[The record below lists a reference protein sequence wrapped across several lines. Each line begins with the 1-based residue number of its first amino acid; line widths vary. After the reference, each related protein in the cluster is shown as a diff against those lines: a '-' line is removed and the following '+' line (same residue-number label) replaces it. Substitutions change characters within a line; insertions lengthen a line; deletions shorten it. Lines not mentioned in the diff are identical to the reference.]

1 MVDRFDWTD
10 EAIAD
15 LRRMKA
21 EGKSFSE
28 IATALRGPSRN
39 ACIGKATRLGIVS
52 AKPSSP
58 REKPAR
64 AARPPRERKPRPPK
78 PPKVVAIKP
87 EPPPPPPRLPD
98 NRKGVPFLDARPG
111 QCRWPLWDR
120 LTPFEA
126 KEICGEPAMPGKPYC
141 PACNAVSVAPKAPR
155 EPVKEAA

>member
-1 MVDRFDWTD
+1 MGRFHFDWTD

-28 IATALRGPSRN
+28 IAATIGASRN
-39 ACIGKATRLGIVS
+39 ACIGKAHRLEIVG
-52 AKPSSP
+52 
-58 REKPAR
+58 KPAKSGIKAG
-64 AARPPRERKPRPPK
+64 AAPRERKPRPPK
-78 PPKVVAIKP
+78 PPKPPKVVAIKP
-87 EPPPPPPRLPD
+87 APPSPPPRLPD

>member
-1 MVDRFDWTD
+1 MVDRYEWND
-10 EAIAD
+10 EAISD

-28 IATALRGPSRN
+28 IAAALRGPSRN

-52 AKPSSP
+52 AKPAAPSA
-58 REKPAR
+58 KPAR
-64 AARPPRERKPRPPK
+64 AARPPREPKPRRPK
-78 PPKVVAIKP
+78 PLKVVAIKP
-87 EPPPPPPRLPD
+87 EPPPRLSD

-111 QCRWPLWDR
+111 QCRWPLWDH

-126 KEICGEPAMPGKPYC
+126 KEICGEPAMPGRPYC
-141 PACNAVSVAPKAPR
+141 PACNAVSVAPRAPR

>member
-28 IATALRGPSRN
+28 IATAIGAPSRS
-39 ACIGKATRLGIVS
+39 ACIGKAYRLGIVG
-52 AKPSSP
+52 
-58 REKPAR
+58 KPAKSGIKPG
-64 AARPPRERKPRPPK
+64 AAPRERKPRPPK
-78 PPKVVAIKP
+78 PAKVVAIKR
-87 EPPPPPPRLPD
+87 EPPPPPPRLPN
-98 NRKGVPFLDARPG
+98 NRKGVPFLAARPG

-120 LTPFEA
+120 LTPFES